1 MLIKYSFLKI
11 TCGFLILFFFSD
23 VSISASSS
31 LQSKGNVS
39 LLGNRKLFFDTHALV
54 CLLEEN
60 GNLLEMGSYF

>member
-11 TCGFLILFFFSD
+11 TCIFFNLFFSD

-31 LQSKGNVS
+31 LQSKGNIS